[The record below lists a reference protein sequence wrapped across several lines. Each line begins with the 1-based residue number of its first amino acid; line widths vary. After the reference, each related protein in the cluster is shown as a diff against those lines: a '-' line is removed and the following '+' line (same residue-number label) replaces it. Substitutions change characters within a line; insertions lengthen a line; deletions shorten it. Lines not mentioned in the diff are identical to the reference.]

1 MELGRTEEDR
11 ERGWRGELRLN
22 KEQKTD
28 PRRLRE
34 EGREERLEI
43 SWKQRDTRPLG
54 THRSPAH
61 FPKPL
66 SAHLSSETHLEMED

>member
-1 MELGRTEEDR
+1 MELGRTGEDR
-11 ERGWRGELRLN
+11 ERGWSGELRLN

-43 SWKQRDTRPLG
+43 SWK
-54 THRSPAH
+54 
-61 FPKPL
+61 
-66 SAHLSSETHLEMED
+66 